1 MEWPLHRS
9 TKRSADGGFSRSSLF
24 SAGIS
29 EKSISAS
36 GRPIWRPTCVFE
48 RASPA
53 NVLMRTS
60 LLVTVRSFPSGSAC
74 RDEAVTSREP
84 FSAKFVALAELMTI
98 LRTVDAQG

>member
-1 MEWPLHRS
+1 M
-9 TKRSADGGFSRSSLF
+9 
-24 SAGIS
+24 
-29 EKSISAS
+29 S
-36 GRPIWRPTCVFE
+36 GRFTGRQNGVPTAVFQLTLFLARESPRSRFPHRATLLGGPTCVFE

-74 RDEAVTSREP
+74 RDEAVTSRES
-84 FSAKFVALAELMTI
+84 FSAKFVALADLVTI